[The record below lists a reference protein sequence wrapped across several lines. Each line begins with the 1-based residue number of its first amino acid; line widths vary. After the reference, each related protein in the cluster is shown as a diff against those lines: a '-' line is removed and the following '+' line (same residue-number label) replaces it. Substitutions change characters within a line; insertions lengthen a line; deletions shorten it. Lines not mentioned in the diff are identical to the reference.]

1 MSDIATAVNLG
12 TIGVHYVEEEL
23 TPQAAAEV
31 ERLGYTALW
40 IAGTRAA
47 RLTTV
52 EQVLAATE
60 TRQRLAH

>member
-47 RLTTV
+47 RLTARPGRAV
-52 EQVLAATE
+52 GGGAQGGP
-60 TRQRLAH
+60 R